1 MNLREIAAKIN
12 LSYSTTLHKAGV
24 FRKNKEVRP
33 GKFLSSL
40 TKKRKYRKSYEC
52 EKYIELALKARPFYS
67 AESLAKYILR
77 EFRVSYPRAII
88 GRHLNEMGYSSNNIK
103 AFPLEKN
110 GARCISLRRIYAN
123 IIEPLL
129 VNPTLLIYVDEAAF
143 SRNLFRVK
151 TSYTPYEYDKQK
163 RETEEDYVS
172 VMVAMSSERIVYYHI
187 REGFYQKADFVDAIA
202 EIYSS
207 CRS

>member
-24 FRKNKEVRP
+24 FRKNKEVKP

-40 TKKRKYRKSYEC
+40 TKKRKYKKSYEC

-88 GRHLNEMGYSSNNIK
+88 GRHLN
-103 AFPLEKN
+103 
-110 GARCISLRRIYAN
+110 
-123 IIEPLL
+123 
-129 VNPTLLIYVDEAAF
+129 
-143 SRNLFRVK
+143 
-151 TSYTPYEYDKQK
+151 
-163 RETEEDYVS
+163 
-172 VMVAMSSERIVYYHI
+172 
-187 REGFYQKADFVDAIA
+187 
-202 EIYSS
+202 
-207 CRS
+207 